1 VSGRHDADGSVR
13 NAGRGHLYAA
23 IVKVRLSLLVE
34 ESDFFE
40 IGRAARLRGQ
50 SVTAWVRQAVRA
62 ELESER
68 VVAAKIEAIRRAVK
82 YSAPTADIEQ
92 MLAEIGSS

>member
-1 VSGRHDADGSVR
+1 VR

-82 YSAPTADIEQ
+82 HSAPTADIEQ